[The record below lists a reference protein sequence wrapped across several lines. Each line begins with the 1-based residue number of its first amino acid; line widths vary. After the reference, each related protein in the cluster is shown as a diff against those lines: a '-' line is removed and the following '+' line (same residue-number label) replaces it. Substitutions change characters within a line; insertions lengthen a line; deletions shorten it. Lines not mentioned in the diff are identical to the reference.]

1 WSIHWAPISSRRS
14 ARTLNTDLVAEMS
27 TQQQYRKRRRTSTTV
42 NSTAVVLVLSIAAVI
57 AGRGD
62 CFSAII
68 SHHVASTAA
77 DAPTTGRLSLKVGRD
92 VNADFPRA
100 TASTGSLTQGEAAF
114 ACGRSFVV
122 GGRSSSSYSSSSRS
136 SSSSNS
142 ARSAVATSSML
153 ASGRGGGKGG
163 GGGNNTKRKPPS
175 LPQGEFRPKQSLG
188 QNYLSDQ
195 NYVMKI
201 CNHFGDTSEGG
212 RRVLELGPG
221 TGALTQV
228 LHERFPDMLAVDIDQ
243 RAVELLGN
251 SLPSLNV
258 VMSDVLQLDYT
269 KLAELRGGPLS
280 VIGNLPY
287 HITSQ
292 ILFTLCDHY
301 QSVRRAVVTMQLEVA
316 QRVVAKPSTKQ
327 YGILSVVF
335 QLYARPQVL
344 FQIPPTVFYPQPS
357 VTSALISLD
366 FTGKGP
372 GINQA
377 CLKSVLSAAFQ
388 QRRKM
393 LRQSLKSL
401 LRAGQTLPEEFATR
415 RPEQLEPLEFVT
427 LTRAVFGDSA
437 ELPKG
442 TKAWRGMRGSG
453 VAGGGGDG
461 GGEGRGGGGA
471 GASVR
476 GEGGEGGPGG
486 YGGMV

>member
-1 WSIHWAPISSRRS
+1 MSHQHHRRKRQRESSTPTAAAVALVISIAGLLAAQGDAFSAATLRLNGRQQHHAHSSRR
-14 ARTLNTDLVAEMS
+14 V
-27 TQQQYRKRRRTSTTV
+27 
-42 NSTAVVLVLSIAAVI
+42 STATGCVKEAGFAWGGSFVAPEKSSPTAIRGEAGGVEGRQPRHAMVVTMAT
-57 AGRGD
+57 GRGKGSG
-62 CFSAII
+62 SA
-68 SHHVASTAA
+68 
-77 DAPTTGRLSLKVGRD
+77 
-92 VNADFPRA
+92 N
-100 TASTGSLTQGEAAF
+100 
-114 ACGRSFVV
+114 
-122 GGRSSSSYSSSSRS
+122 
-136 SSSSNS
+136 
-142 ARSAVATSSML
+142 
-153 ASGRGGGKGG
+153 
-163 GGGNNTKRKPPS
+163 RKPPS

-243 RAVELLGN
+243 RAIELLGSN
-251 SLPSLNV
+251 MPSLNA

-316 QRVVAKPSTKQ
+316 QRIVAKSSTKQ

-366 FTGKGP
+366 FTG
-372 GINQA
+372 
-377 CLKSVLSAAFQ
+377 
-388 QRRKM
+388 
-393 LRQSLKSL
+393 
-401 LRAGQTLPEEFATR
+401 E
-415 RPEQLEPLEFVT
+415 
-427 LTRAVFGDSA
+427 
-437 ELPKG
+437 
-442 TKAWRGMRGSG
+442 
-453 VAGGGGDG
+453 
-461 GGEGRGGGGA
+461 
-471 GASVR
+471 
-476 GEGGEGGPGG
+476 EGG
-486 YGGMV
+486 

>member
-1 WSIHWAPISSRRS
+1 MLHQHHRRKRQRGSSTPTAAAVALVISIGGLLAAQGDAFSATTLRLNGRHQHHAYSRR
-14 ARTLNTDLVAEMS
+14 RV
-27 TQQQYRKRRRTSTTV
+27 
-42 NSTAVVLVLSIAAVI
+42 STATGCIKDAGFAWGDSFVAPEKPSSTAIRGEAEGVEGRQPGHAVVVTMAA
-57 AGRGD
+57 AGRGKG
-62 CFSAII
+62 S
-68 SHHVASTAA
+68 
-77 DAPTTGRLSLKVGRD
+77 G
-92 VNADFPRA
+92 NA
-100 TASTGSLTQGEAAF
+100 
-114 ACGRSFVV
+114 
-122 GGRSSSSYSSSSRS
+122 
-136 SSSSNS
+136 
-142 ARSAVATSSML
+142 
-153 ASGRGGGKGG
+153 
-163 GGGNNTKRKPPS
+163 KRKPPS

-243 RAVELLGN
+243 RAIELLGSN
-251 SLPSLNV
+251 MPSLNA

-292 ILFTLCDHY
+292 QILFTLCDHY

-316 QRVVAKPSTKQ
+316 QRIVAKSSTKQ

-372 GINQA
+372 GVNQA
-377 CLKSVLSAAFQ
+377 CLKSVLSSAFQ

-393 LRQSLKSL
+393 LRQSLKPL

-415 RPEQLEPLEFVT
+415 RPEQLEPQEFVE

-437 ELPKG
+437 ELPQG

-453 VAGGGGDG
+453 VG
-461 GGEGRGGGGA
+461 GGGGA
-471 GASVR
+471 AGGGGASVR
-476 GEGGEGGPGG
+476 GQGREGGPGG

>member
-1 WSIHWAPISSRRS
+1 
-14 ARTLNTDLVAEMS
+14 
-27 TQQQYRKRRRTSTTV
+27 
-42 NSTAVVLVLSIAAVI
+42 
-57 AGRGD
+57 
-62 CFSAII
+62 
-68 SHHVASTAA
+68 
-77 DAPTTGRLSLKVGRD
+77 
-92 VNADFPRA
+92 
-100 TASTGSLTQGEAAF
+100 
-114 ACGRSFVV
+114 
-122 GGRSSSSYSSSSRS
+122 
-136 SSSSNS
+136 
-142 ARSAVATSSML
+142 
-153 ASGRGGGKGG
+153 
-163 GGGNNTKRKPPS
+163 
-175 LPQGEFRPKQSLG
+175 
-188 QNYLSDQ
+188 
-195 NYVMKI
+195 
-201 CNHFGDTSEGG
+201 
-212 RRVLELGPG
+212 
-221 TGALTQV
+221 
-228 LHERFPDMLAVDIDQ
+228 MLAVDIDQ
-243 RAVELLGN
+243 RAIELLGSN
-251 SLPSLNV
+251 MPSLNA

-316 QRVVAKPSTKQ
+316 QRIVAKSSTKQ

-372 GINQA
+372 GVNQA
-377 CLKSVLSAAFQ
+377 CLKSVLSSAFQ

-393 LRQSLKSL
+393 LRQSLKPL

-415 RPEQLEPLEFVT
+415 RPEQLEPQEFVE

-437 ELPKG
+437 ELPQG

-453 VAGGGGDG
+453 VGGGGG
-461 GGEGRGGGGA
+461 GGGGGA
-471 GASVR
+471 ARGGGASVR

>member
-1 WSIHWAPISSRRS
+1 MPS
-14 ARTLNTDLVAEMS
+14 
-27 TQQQYRKRRRTSTTV
+27 QYRKRRRDPTPATV
-42 NSTAVVLVLSIAAVI
+42 PAAAAAVLLFSI
-57 AGRGD
+57 LAGGGD
-62 CFSAII
+62 SFATT
-68 SHHVASTAA
+68 SHHAAAGGATTAA
-77 DAPTTGRLSLKVGRD
+77 AGSLLKGAHDLSSRTTTIGGVSKDESFAWGWGIVTARRSS
-92 VNADFPRA
+92 PRA
-100 TASTGSLTQGEAAF
+100 
-114 ACGRSFVV
+114 CG
-122 GGRSSSSYSSSSRS
+122 
-136 SSSSNS
+136 
-142 ARSAVATSSML
+142 ARSAAVQVGSSAATTIMMGAGKAGK
-153 ASGRGGGKGG
+153 ASGK
-163 GGGNNTKRKPPS
+163 TKPPS

-221 TGALTQV
+221 AGALTQV

-243 RAVELLGN
+243 RAIELLG
-251 SLPSLNV
+251 SSMPSLNA

-269 KLAELRGGPLS
+269 KLAKLRGGPLS

-316 QRVVAKPSTKQ
+316 QRIVAKPSTKQ

-372 GINQA
+372 GVNQA
-377 CLKSVLSAAFQ
+377 CLKSVLSSAFQ

-393 LRQSLKSL
+393 LRQSLKPL

-415 RPEQLEPLEFVT
+415 RPEQLEPLEFVA

-437 ELPKG
+437 ELPQG

-453 VAGGGGDG
+453 L
-461 GGEGRGGGGA
+461 GA
-471 GASVR
+471 VHLC
-476 GEGGEGGPGG
+476 
-486 YGGMV
+486 